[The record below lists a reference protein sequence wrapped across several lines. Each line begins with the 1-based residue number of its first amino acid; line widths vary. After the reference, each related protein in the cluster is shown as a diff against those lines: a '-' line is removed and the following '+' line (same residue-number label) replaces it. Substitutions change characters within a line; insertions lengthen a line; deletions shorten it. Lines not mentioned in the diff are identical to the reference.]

1 MGFKNQLITGGAHIV
16 GWRIPHD
23 LNMKMDGFR
32 TMPNSGGGLWC
43 LWCLWVWAKWS
54 SLDAYWSATDARC
67 QLSNGTPDVHVWY
80 GYVHMSICI
89 LYTCNSYTA
98 RLVSSAC
105 ERPLTLELFID
116 SGLTFISWSPGT
128 CWFIMSFSPRTLP
141 WIGGEDHPS
150 DPSASRLF
158 GRFRALLWAAWSVSM
173 GIRSELCHL
182 ACNDD

>member
-1 MGFKNQLITGGAHIV
+1 MGFINQLITGGAHVV

-67 QLSNGTPDVHVWY
+67 QLSNGIPDVHVWY

-105 ERPLTLELFID
+105 ERPLTLELY
-116 SGLTFISWSPGT
+116 SSWCGIIYPDIIYSNLQQVIHH
-128 CWFIMSFSPRTLP
+128 CQALP
-141 WIGGEDHPS
+141 I
-150 DPSASRLF
+150 AYYL
-158 GRFRALLWAAWSVSM
+158 
-173 GIRSELCHL
+173 
-182 ACNDD
+182 